1 MKKFFATALV
11 IGFVVSASFLRSQAG
26 PPPAATTMTSPESTV
41 PVIPPDQQA
50 TKEQVAK
57 LFAAMHTRE
66 QINSMMKMFPAM
78 IQQQV
83 RQQEKEMTENQ
94 SAGTNLT
101 PEQQAALDKVMN
113 RFLDKAMNLFTVDE
127 MIDDMAA
134 IYQRHFTRDD
144 VNAYIAFYS
153 TPAGQHL
160 LQITPVIMQEYMPIV
175 MQRLQERSKD
185 LTAELSKE
193 ITDVL
198 KSSAPGATAPP
209 APAPK

>member
-83 RQQEKEMTENQ
+83 RQQEKEMTANQ

-134 IYQRHFTRDD
+134 IYQRHFTPRRCERLHR
-144 VNAYIAFYS
+144 VLFHSRGTASVANY
-153 TPAGQHL
+153 AGHHAG
-160 LQITPVIMQEYMPIV
+160 VHA
-175 MQRLQERSKD
+175 D
-185 LTAELSKE
+185 CDA
-193 ITDVL
+193 
-198 KSSAPGATAPP
+198 ATAGAKQGPDRGTVEGDY
-209 APAPK
+209 